1 MEGIQKINL
10 QLERLR
16 ELIERYEKPL
26 TLIEAAKYL
35 GFSPSY
41 IYKLTSKN
49 AIPFY
54 KPSGKKIL
62 FLKKELDEWI
72 IKGKRRST
80 NNEQCTVYN

>member
-1 MEGIQKINL
+1 MEEIKKMNL
-10 QLERLR
+10 QIERLR

-26 TLIEAAKYL
+26 TLIEAARYL

-49 AIPFY
+49 VIPHY

-62 FLKKELDEWI
+62 FIKKELDDWVVQ
-72 IKGKRRST
+72 GKKELKKKSIA
-80 NNEQCTVYN
+80 VS